1 MQRYFQPGE
10 RFYIVLF
17 RKRSQ
22 SVLKHQAR
30 RMKQANKAET
40 GEQGNKEPSTPG
52 SETERFRAI
61 VDVRH
66 NEAVTGESGVPANQR
81 DHELRC
87 QKRSLDEFS

>member
-1 MQRYFQPGE
+1 MRE
-10 RFYIVLF
+10 
-17 RKRSQ
+17 
-22 SVLKHQAR
+22 
-30 RMKQANKAET
+30 ANKLEKGA
-40 GEQGNKEPSTPG
+40 QGTEEPSTPG

-66 NEAVTGESGVPANQR
+66 NEAVTGESGVPENQR

>member
-1 MQRYFQPGE
+1 MG
-10 RFYIVLF
+10 
-17 RKRSQ
+17 KRSTD
-22 SVLKHQAR
+22 LR
-30 RMKQANKAET
+30 RSMKKQNNASG
-40 GEQGNKEPSTPG
+40 GEQAGGEPSSPG

-66 NEAVTGESGVPANQR
+66 NEAVTGESGVPAKQR

>member
-1 MQRYFQPGE
+1 
-10 RFYIVLF
+10 
-17 RKRSQ
+17 
-22 SVLKHQAR
+22 
-30 RMKQANKAET
+30 MKEANKPDT
-40 GEQGNKEPSTPG
+40 GEQGTEEPSTPG

-66 NEAVTGESGVPANQR
+66 NEAVTGESGVPENQR